1 MEPGKYC
8 KNSCKKQKNKN
19 PNQQIRGDCLT
30 NLHETTENFKTPWVL
45 SLNFVKQKKC
55 CHDYII

>member
-8 KNSCKKQKNKN
+8 KKTKNKN
-19 PNQQIRGDCLT
+19 PNQQIRADCLT